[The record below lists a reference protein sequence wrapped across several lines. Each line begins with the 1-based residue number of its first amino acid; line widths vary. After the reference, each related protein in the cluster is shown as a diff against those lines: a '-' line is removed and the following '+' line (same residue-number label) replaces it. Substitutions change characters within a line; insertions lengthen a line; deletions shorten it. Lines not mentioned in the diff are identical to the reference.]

1 MTGLSLLRHACRV
14 WPHHSLATKAQIHNL
29 RQKYV
34 EKVLWL
40 GPKYRLHP
48 DNHAQRRQG

>member
-1 MTGLSLLRHACRV
+1 MTHLSLLRTAVRV
-14 WPHHSLATKAQIHNL
+14 WPHHPLATKQQIHNL
-29 RQKYV
+29 RQRYV

-48 DNHAQRRQG
+48 DNNAQRKSA